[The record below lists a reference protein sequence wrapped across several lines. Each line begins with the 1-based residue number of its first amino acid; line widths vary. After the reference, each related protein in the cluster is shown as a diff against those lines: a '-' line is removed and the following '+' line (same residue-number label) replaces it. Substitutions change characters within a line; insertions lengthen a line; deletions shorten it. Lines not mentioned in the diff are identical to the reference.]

1 MQKCGEFDRF
11 ECLVLSCS
19 CVFFAL
25 SSFITFL
32 RAAKGALVDV
42 FNGDYRSILASKIT
56 SRPKLKHL
64 SLIAKLILFRSM
76 TSCQGEVH

>member
-1 MQKCGEFDRF
+1 VANSIVLNVLCFRV
-11 ECLVLSCS
+11 LVYFLPYHLS
-19 CVFFAL
+19 L
-25 SSFITFL
+25 HFL
-32 RAAKGALVDV
+32 RSAKGALVDV

-76 TSCQGEVH
+76 TSCQGEVL